1 MTSASIPVT
10 DDDAAYEIWHERG
23 CAIVVTSGDIDL
35 HSARHL
41 HEALEA
47 AAVISDRLIVDLTN
61 VHFVDSYGVGI
72 LVGAPRRTQHPPVS
86 LVRPPPV
93 LRRLLDLT
101 GLGEVMP
108 AYMSREEALTAVAR

>member
-1 MTSASIPVT
+1 MTSASVPFT
-10 DDDAAYEIWHERG
+10 DDDASYEILHDRG
-23 CAIVVTSGDIDL
+23 CAIVVTSGDIDVQ
-35 HSARHL
+35 SARHL

-47 AAVISDRLIVDLTN
+47 AAVISDRLIVDLTH
-61 VHFVDSYGVGI
+61 VPFVDSYGVGV
-72 LVGAPRRTQHPPVS
+72 LVDAPRRTQHPPVS

-108 AYMSREEALTAVAR
+108 VYMSREEALAALAR